1 MRKSPTAL
9 AALSLMVALPALADE
24 GMWPYNMAPVEQV
37 KESHGFTLT
46 DGFLKSAMLSSVRF
60 NNGGSGSFVSGEG
73 LVMTNHHVGADCIQK
88 LSTGEGQ
95 TDVMEEGFTARDRAA
110 EKRCPDLELNQLREV
125 SDVTAQVNAAAA
137 GKGNEAAQNQAKKAE
152 MTRLEKQC
160 SEGSDLRC
168 DVVTLWAGGAFH
180 LYQYKKYTDVR
191 LVFAP
196 EVQAAFFGG
205 DPDNFNF
212 PRYALDAAFFRVW
225 EDGKPAL
232 TEAYLPFSK
241 EGAKVGDLVFVSGH
255 PGSTDRFAPVSKL
268 RLLRDATYPFILEQ
282 LGRQRER
289 LVAFA
294 AKGKEQEQAARKD
307 LFSIENSIKALTGYQ
322 RGLTDEALMAAA
334 SAREASLK
342 EKVAQLDAASKAR
355 VTEAFTR
362 LDKAYQGYGAFSS
375 QLAVTERSFSPASS
389 ALGSRARHLVR
400 LAAELPKESGERLR
414 EYRETNLK
422 SLELSLFSEAPI
434 HLDLEI
440 EKLAFSLELMRDVLG
455 PAHPTVGKVLA
466 GKQPRARAD
475 EVVRGTRV
483 HEVAF
488 RKELYEGGQKAVDA
502 AKDPLLE
509 LARALDPLSRQL
521 RQRFEDEV
529 EATEAA
535 FNGRIVEAWGKVFGT
550 SLYPDATFTL
560 RINPGVVK
568 GYQLDG
574 KKVPH
579 QTQLGGLFV
588 KSKRHKG
595 AAPYQL
601 PESFERAL
609 PNLDLSVP
617 YNFVSTNDIIGGN
630 SGSPVIGTDGK
641 VVGLI
646 FDGNIHQLPNRF
658 VYTDAQARSVSV
670 HTAGILHTLERVYG
684 AEDLVK
690 ELVGDPE
697 S

>member
-1 MRKSPTAL
+1 
-9 AALSLMVALPALADE
+9 
-24 GMWPYNMAPVEQV
+24 
-37 KESHGFTLT
+37 
-46 DGFLKSAMLSSVRF
+46 
-60 NNGGSGSFVSGEG
+60 
-73 LVMTNHHVGADCIQK
+73 
-88 LSTGEGQ
+88 
-95 TDVMEEGFTARDRAA
+95 
-110 EKRCPDLELNQLREV
+110 
-125 SDVTAQVNAAAA
+125 
-137 GKGNEAAQNQAKKAE
+137 
-152 MTRLEKQC
+152 
-160 SEGSDLRC
+160 
-168 DVVTLWAGGAFH
+168 
-180 LYQYKKYTDVR
+180 
-191 LVFAP
+191 
-196 EVQAAFFGG
+196 
-205 DPDNFNF
+205 
-212 PRYALDAAFFRVW
+212 
-225 EDGKPAL
+225 
-232 TEAYLPFSK
+232 
-241 EGAKVGDLVFVSGH
+241 
-255 PGSTDRFAPVSKL
+255 
-268 RLLRDATYPFILEQ
+268 
-282 LGRQRER
+282 
-289 LVAFA
+289 
-294 AKGKEQEQAARKD
+294 
-307 LFSIENSIKALTGYQ
+307 
-322 RGLTDEALMAAA
+322 MAAA

-389 ALGSRARHLVR
+389 ALGSRARHLMR

-455 PAHPTVGKVLA
+455 PAHPTVRKVLA
-466 GKQPRARAD
+466 GKQPRARAE

-483 HEVAF
+483 NEVAF
-488 RKELYEGGQKAVDA
+488 RKELYEGGQKAVNA

-509 LARALDPLSRQL
+509 LARALDPLSREL

-535 FNGRIVEAWGKVFGT
+535 FNGRIVEAWGKVFGS

-568 GYQLDG
+568 GYELDG

-595 AAPYQL
+595 AMPYQL

-630 SGSPVIGTDGK
+630 SGSPVVNQDLEL
-641 VVGLI
+641 VGLI
-646 FDGNIHQLPNRF
+646 FDGNLQSLTGDY
-658 VYTDAQARSVSV
+658 VYSDTQSRAVSV
-670 HTAGILHTLERVYG
+670 HSSAIREALRHIYA
-684 AEDLVK
+684 AE
-690 ELVGDPE
+690 ELVAELGK
-697 S
+697 